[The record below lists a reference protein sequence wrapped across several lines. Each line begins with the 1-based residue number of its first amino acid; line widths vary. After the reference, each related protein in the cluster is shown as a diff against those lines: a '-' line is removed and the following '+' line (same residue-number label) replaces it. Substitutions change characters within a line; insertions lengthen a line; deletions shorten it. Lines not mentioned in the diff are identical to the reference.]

1 MFFTGEN
8 SYVGFK
14 IIFENTPSRK
24 ITMVSAKPF
33 MILKKR
39 TNPKVRSVGHCL
51 EAVAGVAL
59 YNVTKPSK

>member
-1 MFFTGEN
+1 M
-8 SYVGFK
+8 GFK

>member
-8 SYVGFK
+8 TYVGFK
-14 IIFENTPSRK
+14 IIFENTHSRK
-24 ITMVSAKPF
+24 FTMVSANPF

-39 TNPKVRSVGHCL
+39 RNPKVRSVGHCL

-59 YNVTKPSK
+59 YNVSKPSK

>member
-1 MFFTGEN
+1 MFSTGEN
-8 SYVGFK
+8 TYVDFK
-14 IIFENTPSRK
+14 IIFENTHCRK
-24 ITMVSAKPF
+24 ITMVSTKPF

-39 TNPKVRSVGHCL
+39 TNPKVHSVGHCL